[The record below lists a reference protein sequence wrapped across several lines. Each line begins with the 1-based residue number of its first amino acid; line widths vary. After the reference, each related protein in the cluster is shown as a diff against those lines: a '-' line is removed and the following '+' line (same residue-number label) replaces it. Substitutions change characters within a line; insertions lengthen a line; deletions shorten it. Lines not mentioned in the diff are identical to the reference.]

1 MYSLQN
7 QIIHFGTQRQTITQK
22 MPSRHMP
29 VFLKQCEEMVDLFK
43 AFKNNFIH
51 DTYCDVILFLSVQP
65 QIEVPNNLIGAPIGS
80 HITLRCQIEA
90 SPKPITYWRRKGI
103 FLYSIQNTITGL
115 ASLII
120 RSLRSFKNSDPLI
133 PKVLIL

>member
-1 MYSLQN
+1 
-7 QIIHFGTQRQTITQK
+7 
-22 MPSRHMP
+22 
-29 VFLKQCEEMVDLFK
+29 MVDLFK
-43 AFKNNFIH
+43 AFQNNFIH
-51 DTYCDVILFLSVQP
+51 DTYSDVILFLSVQP